1 MFKMG
6 VIVATVLV
14 CIYGIIGLPT
24 SMKKLKANVTGNIHL
39 GLDLKGGSHLVLQV
53 QVQDAA
59 KTAADQVIESL
70 REEARTRKIIIEGFD
85 RNDPTTLDQADSIQV
100 NIHGVDQAN
109 TQAFRNLIGEK
120 YPDWLLAPVS
130 ATDYKMNM
138 KPSSL
143 VDLKRNTV
151 AQERDTIE
159 RRVNALGLTEPT
171 VQAYGSV
178 EKQSEILVELPGVD
192 DPARVK
198 ELIGAT
204 AQLKIVEVKNEG
216 PWKTQEEA
224 LAAKGGILP
233 IGTELLEWPAGIGRR
248 GGWYLVSRTPV
259 ITGQDMRSARA
270 ATDPDSPGRWE
281 CGFTLSQDGAR
292 RFEKFT
298 GANIGNRL
306 AVVLDNQIRS
316 VATIE
321 SAISDSGRI
330 NGLSSEQEASDLAL
344 VLRTGAL
351 PAGIQ
356 YLQEKTVGPSLGADS
371 IQEGLYAG
379 AAGLIAVVIVMLVY
393 YKKAGINAVLAL
405 LLNAV
410 ILVAAL
416 CYFSATLTLPGI
428 AGVILTIGMAVDANV
443 LIFERIREE
452 LRTGKSIPA
461 AVDAGFGKAWWT
473 IVDTHVTTI
482 VSCLFLFLFGTGPV
496 RGFAVTL
503 VIGLFANVFTA
514 VFVSKS
520 DFRLGTFAAASGD
533 GAEHLMGRTM
543 TAMRMSCGQVC

>member
-1 MFKMG
+1 MVKAG

-14 CIYGIIGLPT
+14 CIFGIVGLPR
-24 SMKKLKANVTGNIHL
+24 SIEQLKANLSHNIHL

-59 KTAADQVIESL
+59 KTQADQLIESL
-70 REEARTRKIIIEGFD
+70 REESRTRNIVIEGFD
-85 RNDPTTLDQADSIQV
+85 RNDPKSLQETDTIQV
-100 NIHGVDQAN
+100 NIHGVDQAK
-109 TQAFRNLIGEK
+109 TQAFRSLMAEK

-130 ATDYKMNM
+130 ATDYKLNM

-171 VQAYGSV
+171 VQDHGAPEV
-178 EKQSEILVELPGVD
+178 QSEILVELPGVD

-198 ELIGAT
+198 DLIGTT
-204 AQLKIVEVKNEG
+204 AQLKIVDVKNEG
-216 PWKTQEEA
+216 PWKTQEEG
-224 LAAKGGILP
+224 LAAKGGVIP
-233 IGTELLEWPAGIGRR
+233 IGTEILDYSGAGG

-270 ATDPDSPGRWE
+270 ANDPDSPGRWE

-298 GANIGNRL
+298 STNIGNRL

-316 VATIE
+316 VATIQ
-321 SAISDSGRI
+321 STISDSGRI
-330 NGLSSEQEASDLAL
+330 NGLSSEQEASDLSL

-351 PAGIQ
+351 PAGIK
-356 YLQEKTVGPSLGADS
+356 YEQERTVGPSLGADS
-371 IQEGLYAG
+371 IREGIYAG
-379 AAGLIAVVIVMLVY
+379 VAGLIAVIVVMLVY

-405 LLNAV
+405 ILNTILLM
-410 ILVAAL
+410 AAL
-416 CYFSATLTLPGI
+416 CYFGATLTLPGI
-428 AGVILTIGMAVDANV
+428 AGVILTIGMAVDSNV

-452 LRTGKSIPA
+452 LRAGKSIVA

-482 VSCLFLFLFGTGPV
+482 VSCLFLFLFGEGPV
-496 RGFAVTL
+496 KGFAVTL
-503 VIGLFANVFTA
+503 VIGLLANVFTA
-514 VFVSKS
+514 VFVSKVIF
-520 DFRLGTFAAASGD
+520 DWELSGN
-533 GAEHLMGRTM
+533 TQV
-543 TAMRMSCGQVC
+543 TALSI

>member
-1 MFKMG
+1 MFKLA

-24 SMKKLKANVTGNIHL
+24 SGAALKANLARNIHL

-59 KTAADQVIESL
+59 KTAADQLIEVL
-70 REEARTRKIIIEGFD
+70 REDARTRNIIIEGFD
-85 RNDPTTLDQADSIQV
+85 RNDPATLTDTDSIQV
-100 NIHGVDQAN
+100 NLHGVDQAK
-109 TQAFRNLIGEK
+109 TQAFRALVTEK

-130 ATDYKMNM
+130 ATDYKLNM
-138 KPSSL
+138 KPTAL
-143 VDLKRNTV
+143 IDLKRNTV

-171 VQAYGSV
+171 VQDHGSP
-178 EKQSEILVELPGVD
+178 ETQSEILVELPGVD

-198 ELIGAT
+198 DLIGTT

-216 PWKTQEEA
+216 PWKSKEEA
-224 LAAKGGILP
+224 LGSKGGILP
-233 IGTELLEWPAGIGRR
+233 LGTEVIEYTAV
-248 GGWYLVSRTPV
+248 GGGGFYLVNRSPV

-270 ATDPDSPGRWE
+270 ASDSDSPGRWE

-292 RFEKFT
+292 RFQKFT
-298 GANIGNRL
+298 SSNIGNRL

-316 VATIE
+316 VATIQ

-351 PAGIQ
+351 PAGIR
-356 YLQEKTVGPSLGADS
+356 YLQEKTIGPSLGADS
-371 IQEGLYAG
+371 IREGIYA
-379 AAGLIAVVIVMLVY
+379 AIAGLIAVVIVMLVY

-405 LLNAV
+405 ILNAV
-410 ILVAAL
+410 ILIAAL
-416 CYFSATLTLPGI
+416 AYFSATLTLPGI
-428 AGVILTIGMAVDANV
+428 AGVILTIGMAVDSNV

-452 LRTGKSIPA
+452 LRTGKSIA
-461 AVDAGFGKAWWT
+461 ASVDAGFGKAWWT

-496 RGFAVTL
+496 RGFAITL
-503 VIGLFANVFTA
+503 VIGLLANVFTA
-514 VFVSKS
+514 VFVSKVIF
-520 DFRLGTFAAASGD
+520 DWELSG
-533 GAEHLMGRTM
+533 RRQV
-543 TAMRMSCGQVC
+543 TALSI

>member
-1 MFKMG
+1 MIKTV

-14 CIYGIIGLPT
+14 CLFGIIGFPRSL
-24 SMKKLKANVTGNIHL
+24 SQLEANITRNIHL
-39 GLDLKGGSHLVLQV
+39 GLDLKGGSHLLLQV
-53 QVQDAA
+53 EIQDAA
-59 KTAADQVIESL
+59 KTTADQAIEAL
-70 REEARTRKIIIEGFD
+70 REDTKGRNIIVEGFD
-85 RNDPTTLDQADSIQV
+85 RNDPQTLAETDSIQV
-100 NIHGVDQAN
+100 NIHGVDQTK
-109 TQAFRNLIGEK
+109 TQAFRSLIADK
-120 YPDWLLAPVS
+120 YPDWILTPVNAS
-130 ATDYKMNM
+130 DYRMNM
-138 KPSSL
+138 KPTSL

-151 AQERDTIE
+151 TQELETIE

-171 VQAYGSV
+171 VQEHGAP
-178 EKQSEILVELPGVD
+178 EKDAEILVELPGVD

-198 ELIGAT
+198 DLIGTT

-216 PWKTQEEA
+216 PFKSKEEA
-224 LAAKGGILP
+224 LASKGGIMAF
-233 IGTELLEWPAGIGRR
+233 GTEILEWPAGSGN
-248 GGWYLVSRTPV
+248 GSGAWYITSRQPV

-298 GANIGNRL
+298 GTNIGNRL

-316 VATIE
+316 VATIQ

-330 NGLSSEQEASDLAL
+330 NGLGSEQEAEDLSL

-351 PAGIQ
+351 PAGIH
-356 YLQEKTVGPSLGADS
+356 YEQERTIGPSLGADS
-371 IQEGLYAG
+371 IREGIYA
-379 AAGLIAVVIVMLVY
+379 AVAGLIAVIVAMLIY

-405 LLNAV
+405 LLNT
-410 ILVAAL
+410 ILLLAAL
-416 CYFSATLTLPGI
+416 AYFGATLTLPGI
-428 AGVILTIGMAVDANV
+428 AGVVLTIGMAVDSNV

-452 LRTGKSIPA
+452 LRAGKTIPA

-503 VIGLFANVFTA
+503 VIGLLANVFTA
-514 VFVSKS
+514 VFVSKVIF
-520 DFRLGTFAAASGD
+520 DWELSG
-533 GAEHLMGRTM
+533 RRQI
-543 TAMRMSCGQVC
+543 TALSI